1 MDYEICIIG
10 GGPSGYVAAIEA
22 KRRGLTVAIIDQN
35 ELGGT
40 CLNNGCIP
48 SKSLLKAAEF
58 YQDLSNNVEKKGFSF
73 QNLSFDYELIVS
85 NSKKNIKRL
94 KSGLENLIKKKEIA
108 VVYGNAKFI
117 DSNSIQVINNNKDI
131 IINSKNFII
140 ATGSKP
146 YYPDGFN
153 KDGKRIIDSD
163 DILNESNL
171 PNSICIIGGGYIGL
185 EFAYLYNTFGVDVT
199 ILESQNSIISNTDTE
214 IVSLLKKDFLKQGIK
229 IYEDI
234 LIKNVIKNSNYV
246 MLEVEGGSL
255 NKNNLKFD
263 KILISTGRIP
273 NTSELSLDLINVE
286 MDTNGYIKTKNFQTS
301 VKNIYAIGDT
311 IMGPMLA
318 HKASDDGF
326 KVLKSIFNENSTET
340 SPIPSCIYCQPEIAS
355 IGYTEDYLKK
365 ENIKYKK
372 SSFPFKA
379 NGKALAQNQVQGLC
393 KILVNQEGKILG
405 AHIIGKGATEMI
417 SEISLAM
424 TNNLTIDKIAKTIHP
439 HPTLSEIIHEC
450 SLELSNIGR
459 HI

>member
-1 MDYEICIIG
+1 MEYDVVIVG

-58 YQDLSNNVEKKGFSF
+58 YQDLSNNIEKKGFSF

-94 KSGLENLIKKKEIA
+94 KSGLENLIKKKEIT
-108 VVYGNAKFI
+108 VVYGSAKFI
-117 DSNSIQVINNNKDI
+117 DSNSIQVINNEKDI
-131 IINSKNFII
+131 VINSKNFII

-146 YYPDGFN
+146 YYPNGFN

-163 DILNESNL
+163 DILNESSL

-214 IVSLLKKDFLKQGIK
+214 IVSLLKKDFSKQGIK

-255 NKNNLKFD
+255 KKNNLKFD

-326 KVLKSIFNENSTET
+326 EVLKSIFNENSTQT
-340 SPIPSCIYCQPEIAS
+340 SLIPSCIYCQPEIAS

-365 ENIKYKK
+365 ENIEYLPTQGNFFSFSLDTDSDETFEAFLNEGIILRSLKSYNMDRFVRVSIGQEFENDAFIEATKK
-372 SSFPFKA
+372 
-379 NGKALAQNQVQGLC
+379 
-393 KILVNQEGKILG
+393 I
-405 AHIIGKGATEMI
+405 KG
-417 SEISLAM
+417 SR
-424 TNNLTIDKIAKTIHP
+424 N
-439 HPTLSEIIHEC
+439 
-450 SLELSNIGR
+450 
-459 HI
+459 

>member
-22 KRRGLTVAIIDQN
+22 KRRGLTVVIIDQN

-48 SKSLLKAAEF
+48 SKSLLKSAEF
-58 YQDLSNNVEKKGFSF
+58 YQDLSNNPEKKGFSF
-73 QNLSFDYELIVS
+73 QNLSFDYELILN

-94 KSGLENLIKKKEIA
+94 KSGLENLIKKKEIN
-108 VVYGNAKFI
+108 VVYGSAKFI
-117 DSNSIQVINNNKDI
+117 NSNSIRIINEDKKT

-146 YYPDGFN
+146 YYPKGFD
-153 KDGKRIIDSD
+153 KDGKTIIDSD
-163 DILNESNL
+163 DLLNESSL

-199 ILESQNSIISNTDTE
+199 VLENQKSIISNMDTE
-214 IVSLLKKDFLKQGIK
+214 IVSLLKKDFLKYGIK
-229 IYEDI
+229 IYEDT
-234 LIKNVIKNSNYV
+234 LIKNILKNSNSV
-246 MLEVEGGSL
+246 TIEIEGE
-255 NKNNLKFD
+255 NKNNLEFD

-273 NTSELSLDLINVE
+273 NTSDLNLDFLKVE
-286 MDTNGYIKTKNFQTS
+286 MNTKGYIKTKNFQTS
-301 VKNIYAIGDT
+301 IKNIYAIGDT
-311 IMGPMLA
+311 ITGPMLA

-326 KVLKSIFNENSTET
+326 EVIKSILNEELSQQN
-340 SPIPSCIYCQPEIAS
+340 PIPSCIYCQPEIAS
-355 IGYTEDYLKK
+355 IGYTEDYLIQ

-393 KILVNQEGKILG
+393 KILINYEGKILG

-424 TNNLTIDKIAKTIHP
+424 ANNLTIDKIARTIHP

-450 SLELSNIGR
+450 SLELSDIGR

>member
-58 YQDLSNNVEKKGFSF
+58 YQDLSNNIEKKGFSF

-94 KSGLENLIKKKEIA
+94 KSGLENLIKKKEIT
-108 VVYGNAKFI
+108 VVYGSAKFI
-117 DSNSIQVINNNKDI
+117 DSNSIQVINNEKDI
-131 IINSKNFII
+131 VINSKNFII

-146 YYPDGFN
+146 YYPNGFN

-163 DILNESNL
+163 DILNESSL

-255 NKNNLKFD
+255 K
-263 KILISTGRIP
+263 KII
-273 NTSELSLDLINVE
+273 
-286 MDTNGYIKTKNFQTS
+286 
-301 VKNIYAIGDT
+301 
-311 IMGPMLA
+311 
-318 HKASDDGF
+318 
-326 KVLKSIFNENSTET
+326 
-340 SPIPSCIYCQPEIAS
+340 
-355 IGYTEDYLKK
+355 
-365 ENIKYKK
+365 
-372 SSFPFKA
+372 
-379 NGKALAQNQVQGLC
+379 
-393 KILVNQEGKILG
+393 
-405 AHIIGKGATEMI
+405 
-417 SEISLAM
+417 
-424 TNNLTIDKIAKTIHP
+424 
-439 HPTLSEIIHEC
+439 
-450 SLELSNIGR
+450 
-459 HI
+459 

>member
-22 KRRGLTVAIIDQN
+22 KRRGLSVVIIDQN

-58 YQDLSNNVEKKGFSF
+58 YQDLSNNPEKKGFSF
-73 QNLSFDYELIVS
+73 QNLSFDYELILN

-94 KSGLENLIKKKEIA
+94 KSGLENLIKKKEIT
-108 VVYGNAKFI
+108 VIYGSAKFI
-117 DSNSIQVINNNKDI
+117 NSNSIQIINEDKKT

-146 YYPDGFN
+146 YYPKGFD
-153 KDGKRIIDSD
+153 KDGNTIIDSD
-163 DILNESNL
+163 DLLKESSL

-199 ILESQNSIISNTDTE
+199 VLENQKSIISNMDTE
-214 IVSLLKKDFLKQGIK
+214 IVSLLKKDFIKYGIK
-229 IYEDI
+229 IYEDTF
-234 LIKNVIKNSNYV
+234 IKNILKNSNSV
-246 MLEVEGGSL
+246 TIEIEGENKKNLE
-255 NKNNLKFD
+255 FD
-263 KILISTGRIP
+263 KILISTGRVP
-273 NTSELSLDLINVE
+273 NTSNLNLDFLKLE
-286 MDTNGYIKTKNFQTS
+286 MNTKGYIKTKDFQTS
-301 VKNIYAIGDT
+301 IKNIYAIGDT
-311 IMGPMLA
+311 ILGPMLA

-326 KVLKSIFNENSTET
+326 EVIKSILNEDLSQH

-355 IGYTEDYLKK
+355 IGYTEDHLKQ

-393 KILVNQEGKILG
+393 KILINYEGKILG

-424 TNNLTIDKIAKTIHP
+424 ANNLTIDKIAKTIHP

-450 SLELSNIGR
+450 SLELSDIGR